1 MLYGVNGEGMGHAT
15 RSQVVIDALLDRH
28 DVRVVASGAAFRY
41 LTDRLPRVR
50 EVFGPTFAMGE
61 GQIRRWENVRLG
73 GRELPEAVR
82 LWMAEVSAWRPD
94 VVISDFEPL
103 SGRFARLTRAP
114 LLAVDN
120 INMLDRGRHDREI
133 VGRERDDFLLARAIT
148 RSMVPGALEY
158 IVTTSYRPRLARG
171 RGRRSYRRSCARRSR
186 RPAPSAATTSSSTR
200 AARSVPS
207 TRCGRAAS
215 AASSSGCGASRGR
228 CAATATSSSTR
239 RPTRASSGPSGRHGP
254 SSPGCGF
261 SLMSEAVYLRK
272 PLLAIPL
279 RGQFEQLMDARYL
292 ERSGFGMF
300 APRLSRATLEAFLE
314 RGPEFEK
321 ALDGYEQKGNAV
333 ALETIEDT
341 AMQVAGEPQRE
352 RRRARRE
359 ARRRAR

>member
-1 MLYGVNGEGMGHAT
+1 
-15 RSQVVIDALLDRH
+15 
-28 DVRVVASGAAFRY
+28 VVASGAAFRY

-61 GQIRRWENVRLG
+61 GQIRRWQTVMQNVRLG

-82 LWMAEVSAWRPD
+82 LWMAEISAWRPD

-103 SGRFARLTRAP
+103 SGRFARLTRTP

-120 INMLDRGRHDREI
+120 INMLDRCRHDREI
-133 VGRERDDFLLARAIT
+133 VGPERDDFLLARAIA

-158 IVTTSYRPRLARG
+158 IVTTFYRPPLARRG
-171 RGRRSYRRSCARRSR
+171 TTLVPPIVRPEIAAARAERGDHVLVYASGEKRALDALRASGARCVVFGMRGRPGKVRVDGNLEFHPPSNEGFVEALRTAR
-186 RPAPSAATTSSSTR
+186 AVVA
-200 AARSVPS
+200 
-207 TRCGRAAS
+207 G
-215 AASSSGCGASRGR
+215 G
-228 CAATATSSSTR
+228 
-239 RPTRASSGPSGRHGP
+239 
-254 SSPGCGF
+254 GF

-279 RGQFEQLMDARYL
+279 RGQFEQLMNARYL
-292 ERSGFGMF
+292 ERSGFGMC

-314 RGPEFEK
+314 RGPEFEA
-321 ALDGYEQKGNAV
+321 ALDGYEQKGNGV

-341 AMQVAGEPQRE
+341 AMQVAGEPQSA